1 MLELSNKQL
10 DVAKQLA
17 NCVQGECKP
26 MITQCSME
34 ALYKLGKEHQAITDI
49 AKDFERRRCN
59 HRTAIEE
66 IDCIKDVVGPA
77 NKHRYTMAVQSAQ
90 LRQHLRAVPG
100 VPVIHFNER
109 GVMVME
115 MPSDA
120 TLKQK
125 DRLENAKLTE
135 QLANPLPTL
144 DNVIIGENP
153 VVQPTPL
160 PARSRKTTKA
170 ANPLSQKKKKEV
182 QSGRP
187 SKKQLQAELELQAEM
202 EQRRAQKRPRD
213 TGESDDEKA
222 GNDDETAPTRSENKG
237 AHSDL
242 DDHTS
247 APPADA
253 AATSNHN
260 DDTEQKKKRRKR
272 RKKGPAA
279 AQDAPQDSDIAE
291 EL

>member
-1 MLELSNKQL
+1 
-10 DVAKQLA
+10 
-17 NCVQGECKP
+17 
-26 MITQCSME
+26 ME
-34 ALYKLGKEHQAITDI
+34 ALYKLGKEHQAITDM

-66 IDCIKDVVGPA
+66 IDCIKDVVGLT

-125 DRLENAKLTE
+125 DRLESAKLTE
-135 QLANPLPTL
+135 QLSNPLPTL

-153 VVQPTPL
+153 IVQPMAL

-187 SKKQLQAELELQAEM
+187 SKKQLEAETQRKAEM

-213 TGESDDEKA
+213 AGDSDDEKA
-222 GNDDETAPTRSENKG
+222 ENDEETAPTKSEDKDVHNE
-237 AHSDL
+237 L
-242 DDHTS
+242 DYGTTNR
-247 APPADA
+247 PAEA
-253 AATSNHN
+253 AATSNP
-260 DDTEQKKKRRKR
+260 DDEAEQKKKRRKR

-279 AQDAPQDSDIAE
+279 GLEGPQDSDVAE